1 MSEGEVSLPERSV
14 QILLIDFNLM
24 SSSATRLREMYFK
37 VAAVSSAIEAH
48 QTIASADF
56 KAEIILIDLDS
67 VNMLDPTSTMSS
79 GLALLQELALSSK
92 NVPIIGLSSIDD
104 RDLRR
109 RIIHAGAREVLSLP
123 IHKSARETLS
133 KYGRLYHHLNKADMP
148 RNLSLVFPPGF
159 LDADRTDEKGRKD
172 RERDREREREDS
184 GNNIVRKVPSP
195 TNVDEDEDNGGI
207 GNSISKN
214 VAEGEREGEAD
225 GKIGRE
231 TTNSHILPSS
241 LAGNTS
247 SYSHVTFG
255 TEHMNTPPNTIN
267 DPRQNPF
274 RSAAKHVV
282 SEGQQKHSAV
292 GTIHFMAPEVIF
304 EHKYGRSVDW
314 WACGVTFYE
323 CTMRQHLF
331 TGVDKETIIQHILS
345 GTIDLEPL
353 SQHSTLLKNLVE
365 GLLVRN
371 PNSRLG
377 TDGAHTIMR
386 QEFFKG
392 IDWTTIS
399 VSNPSYKPAQH
410 VNQRHS
416 IKDKMLFYGEVE
428 DNAPEVAR
436 RKEAGLGDYYR
447 SREKEGIQGLSG
459 GFMSRSKKRH
469 VKNMAMRQRKE
480 DFQKLTNKRKS
491 WVSGNHLT
499 LGAEGKKSS
508 PYVSANY
515 NNKSSKGRNFLNRSG
530 MMSASLDWS
539 ITMLPEGGSSHSDE
553 DKGDIEEEEE
563 TEKEG
568 EGEGE
573 GEGEEESR
581 DSVRK
586 FEVDEEEVD
595 STKNSVALDNS
606 ENVGLSTDSLGED
619 DLVEEEEEEEEEEEI
634 SVINTI
640 GAMGSL
646 VSESGEG
653 IVGNDG
659 VEDKQEDVDEEESTR
674 ADQLKKSVESIECK
688 HQVTEET
695 DEETGII
702 IIETEKV
709 ERKPM
714 DGSVGEENRTENDSE
729 RLI

>member
-14 QILLIDFNLM
+14 QILLLDFNLM

-92 NVPIIGLSSIDD
+92 NIPIIGLSSIDD

-159 LDADRTDEKGRKD
+159 LDADRTDEKARKD
-172 RERDREREREDS
+172 RERGDS
-184 GNNIVRKVPSP
+184 GKNIVRKVPSP
-195 TNVDEDEDNGGI
+195 INTNDDNTGI
-207 GNSISKN
+207 GNSISKKEP
-214 VAEGEREGEAD
+214 EGEREGEINS
-225 GKIGRE
+225 KIKRE
-231 TTNSHILPSS
+231 IANSNILPSS

-247 SYSHVTFG
+247 SYSHVTYG

-428 DNAPEVAR
+428 DNTPEVAR
-436 RKEAGLGDYYR
+436 RKEAGLGEYYR
-447 SREKEGIQGLSG
+447 SREKEGNQGPSG

-469 VKNMAMRQRKE
+469 AKNMVMRQRKE
-480 DFQKLTNKRKS
+480 DFQKLTDKRKS
-491 WVSGNHLT
+491 WVSGNHLP

-508 PYVSANY
+508 PYVSTNY
-515 NNKSSKGRNFLNRSG
+515 MNMNKSSKGRNFLNRSG

-553 DKGDIEEEEE
+553 DKGEMEAEDE
-563 TEKEG
+563 TEGEGG
-568 EGEGE
+568 EGEGRDRVKKSE
-573 GEGEEESR
+573 AEEDELDYIS
-581 DSVRK
+581 DSA
-586 FEVDEEEVD
+586 
-595 STKNSVALDNS
+595 ALDNS
-606 ENVGLSTDSLGED
+606 ENIGISVDSDGEE
-619 DLVEEEEEEEEEEEI
+619 DLVEELEEDVDNVEVEVEELM
-634 SVINTI
+634 SVIRMI
-640 GAMGSL
+640 EERGSL
-646 VSESGEG
+646 VGE
-653 IVGNDG
+653 IHKEPRIEETVKDTQDN
-659 VEDKQEDVDEEESTR
+659 VDERESR
-674 ADQLKKSVESIECK
+674 KADQLEDPKDPCWDVYQNTK
-688 HQVTEET
+688 ET
-695 DEETGII
+695 DILT
-702 IIETEKV
+702 IESKRMNGKEI
-709 ERKPM
+709 E
-714 DGSVGEENRTENDSE
+714 GSVNDDNGTQYDSTQMKDQHDS
-729 RLI
+729 